1 MNTSKQLKDLINN
14 KAKKFNL
21 SPQILLTRFFM
32 ERFLERISLSKYK
45 NNFILKGGI
54 LISSMIGVD
63 FRMTKDMDLTI
74 KNLPLNEIFIKNA
87 LIEITNIEIDDR
99 TKFKLLDLQLIR
111 EEFEYSGFRARFS
124 CVLDKTQNIIQ
135 LDVTTGD
142 VITPSEV
149 KYSYELLLE
158 KRKINITC
166 YPIETI
172 LAEKIESILSKNI
185 TTTRIKDFYDCYM
198 LSKLYIDEIN
208 KEDLIKAIKN
218 TARTRKTEFI
228 FDNIQK
234 TINLIENDE
243 SLKFLWTAYSS
254 QFDYAK
260 KIKFESLIEE
270 IKKLLK
276 IIELI

>member
-54 LISSMIGVD
+54 LISSMVGVD

-74 KNLPLNEIFIKNA
+74 KNIPLNEVFIKNA
-87 LIEITNIEIDDR
+87 LIEITNIEIDDG
-99 TKFKLLDLQLIR
+99 TTFKLLDLQSIR

-135 LDVTTGD
+135 LDITTGD

-149 KYSYELLLE
+149 KYSYELLIE

-172 LAEKIESILSKNI
+172 LAEKVESILSKNI
-185 TTTRIKDFYDCYM
+185 TTTRMKDFYDCYM
-198 LSKLYIDEIN
+198 LGKLYIDEIDR
-208 KEDLIKAIKN
+208 EDLIKAIKN

-260 KIKFESLIEE
+260 KSSL
-270 IKKLLK
+270 KV
-276 IIELI
+276 

>member
-54 LISSMIGVD
+54 LISSMVGVD
-63 FRMTKDMDLTI
+63 FRMTKDIDLTI
-74 KNLPLNEIFIKNA
+74 KNIPLNEVFIKNA
-87 LIEITNIEIDDR
+87 LIEITNIEIDDG
-99 TKFKLLDLQLIR
+99 TTFKLLDLQSIR

-124 CVLDKTQNIIQ
+124 CVLDKTQNTIQ
-135 LDVTTGD
+135 LDITTGD

-149 KYSYELLLE
+149 KYSYELLIE

-172 LAEKIESILSKNI
+172 LAEKVESILSKNI
-185 TTTRIKDFYDCYM
+185 TTTRMKDFYDCYM
-198 LSKLYIDEIN
+198 LGKLYIDEIN
-208 KEDLIKAIKN
+208 REDLIKAIKN

-260 KIKFESLIEE
+260 EIKFESLIEE

>member
-32 ERFLERISLSKYK
+32 ERFLERKSLSKYK

-54 LISSMIGVD
+54 LISSMVGVD

-74 KNLPLNEIFIKNA
+74 KNIPLNEVFIKNA
-87 LIEITNIEIDDR
+87 LIEITNIEIDDG
-99 TKFKLLDLQLIR
+99 TTFKLLDLQSIR

-135 LDVTTGD
+135 LDITTDD

-149 KYSYELLLE
+149 KYSYELLIE

-172 LAEKIESILSKNI
+172 LAEKVESILSKNI
-185 TTTRIKDFYDCYM
+185 TTTRMKDFYDCYM
-198 LSKLYIDEIN
+198 LGKLYIDEIN
-208 KEDLIKAIKN
+208 REDLIKAIKN

-260 KIKFESLIEE
+260 EIKFESLIEE

>member
-54 LISSMIGVD
+54 LISSMVGVD

-74 KNLPLNEIFIKNA
+74 KNIPLNEVFIKNA
-87 LIEITNIEIDDR
+87 LIEITNIEIDDG
-99 TKFKLLDLQLIR
+99 TTFKLLDLQSIR

-135 LDVTTGD
+135 LDITTGD

-149 KYSYELLLE
+149 KYSYELLIE

-172 LAEKIESILSKNI
+172 LAEKVESILSKNI
-185 TTTRIKDFYDCYM
+185 TTTRMKDFYDCYM
-198 LSKLYIDEIN
+198 LGKLYIDEIDR
-208 KEDLIKAIKN
+208 EDLIKAIKN
-218 TARTRKTEFI
+218 TARTRKSEFI

>member
-54 LISSMIGVD
+54 LISSMVGVD

-74 KNLPLNEIFIKNA
+74 KNIPLNEVFIKNA
-87 LIEITNIEIDDR
+87 LIEITNIEIDDG
-99 TKFKLLDLQLIR
+99 TTFKLLDLQYIR

-135 LDVTTGD
+135 LDITTGD

-149 KYSYELLLE
+149 KYSYELLIE

-172 LAEKIESILSKNI
+172 LAEKVESILSKNI
-185 TTTRIKDFYDCYM
+185 TTTRMKDFYDCYM
-198 LSKLYIDEIN
+198 LGKLYIDEIDR
-208 KEDLIKAIKN
+208 EDLIKAIKN